1 MREWREY
8 LEASSKK
15 HFWLGHPALAK
26 AMAEF
31 KETGTFERTISKK
44 NNNIPRTTF
53 QRSLQENLD
62 KVGQKPVFMEGKE
75 ADLKYC
81 IQVIYF
87 CILATYFNI
96 NFICH

>member
-31 KETGTFERTISKK
+31 KETRTFERTISKK
-44 NNNIPRTTF
+44 KKQHPKNNTSTKLTGEFR
-53 QRSLQENLD
+53 
-62 KVGQKPVFMEGKE
+62 
-75 ADLKYC
+75 
-81 IQVIYF
+81 
-87 CILATYFNI
+87 
-96 NFICH
+96 

>member
-31 KETGTFERTISKK
+31 KETRTFERTISKK
-44 NNNIPRTTF
+44 KTT
-53 QRSLQENLD
+53 SQEQHFN
-62 KVGQKPVFMEGKE
+62 E
-75 ADLKYC
+75 AYRR
-81 IQVIYF
+81 I
-87 CILATYFNI
+87 
-96 NFICH
+96 